1 MRKHYFDRIC
11 DAHLSPK
18 PVPRQPLPRR
28 ICFIIQKWGVHSRA
42 PKGGWIPPKIQARTS
57 ARTPVRAMDTSRR
70 AGTFLA
76 QPPIP
81 TAHHGPLYWGQ
92 PVRPRKDTMKTQVQT
107 QTMAGWKRLRQGLGH
122 ARRGLAQGFFDIT
135 HNSLAMLGL
144 AVAFVV
150 IALTARPDL
159 RQQAERHLMALLTE
173 RQEANMTLAEPDA
186 AQRATALNPTDLP
199 KPQADLTHW
208 LSRKYGVAPEP
219 LAALV
224 AAAHEIGP
232 RVKLEPTL
240 ILAVM
245 AVESGFNPFA
255 QSPAGAQGL
264 MQVMTRVHHQQY
276 SAFGGKLAAFDP
288 VTNMRVG
295 VRVLV
300 ACIERAGSLEGGLKF
315 YVGAA
320 NLDSDGGYA
329 SKVLAEQARLN
340 QVAEG
345 LSVPTRGQTAWA
357 VPVSQ
362 PAAQNDSPAVPST
375 TAQSS

>member
-1 MRKHYFDRIC
+1 
-11 DAHLSPK
+11 
-18 PVPRQPLPRR
+18 
-28 ICFIIQKWGVHSRA
+28 
-42 PKGGWIPPKIQARTS
+42 
-57 ARTPVRAMDTSRR
+57 
-70 AGTFLA
+70 
-76 QPPIP
+76 
-81 TAHHGPLYWGQ
+81 
-92 PVRPRKDTMKTQVQT
+92 MKTQVQT
-107 QTMAGWKRLRQGLGH
+107 QTMAGWKRLQQGLGH

-199 KPQADLTHW
+199 KHQADLTHW

-276 SAFGGKLAAFDP
+276 SAFGG
-288 VTNMRVG
+288 
-295 VRVLV
+295 
-300 ACIERAGSLEGGLKF
+300 
-315 YVGAA
+315 
-320 NLDSDGGYA
+320 
-329 SKVLAEQARLN
+329 
-340 QVAEG
+340 
-345 LSVPTRGQTAWA
+345 
-357 VPVSQ
+357 
-362 PAAQNDSPAVPST
+362 
-375 TAQSS
+375 